1 MGGIYPMAGPSIVIC
16 SEREKLAGLGEDSF
30 SYSFDCGDTGYISV
44 FDGCGGMGAKKY
56 PKVGNR
62 SGARVASRLA
72 AYVTDKLY
80 EDKQFLF
87 DGNDC
92 QRLKERLTE
101 EFAKIRNT
109 IETENGLKLGGDLFK
124 TMPTTASIAAVKNN
138 GSSITCEFFWAGD
151 SRGYFLD
158 ADGLCQVTKD
168 DIKTDEDAFT
178 NLRSDGRMS
187 NVIHAEGDFSLNTR
201 EIEISQPAMIITSTD
216 GGFGYYG
223 TPMDFEYI
231 ILSSLMESDS
241 PEEWENKLS
250 ELIIPVTGD
259 DFAVGIAVY
268 GLDDI
273 ADCREH
279 FKERCQFIKE
289 SYIDPVGENADEEQ
303 LLRLWQKYKPGY
315 YRR

>member
-1 MGGIYPMAGPSIVIC
+1 MTGPFIVIC

-30 SYSFDCGDTGYISV
+30 SYSFGTEDTGYISV

-56 PKVGNR
+56 PKAGNR
-62 SGARVASRLA
+62 SGARVASKLA
-72 AYVTDKLY
+72 AYVTDKFY
-80 EDKQFLF
+80 EDKQFRF
-87 DGNDC
+87 DGTDC
-92 QRLKERLTE
+92 QRLKECLTD
-101 EFAKIRNT
+101 EFAKMRNT
-109 IETENGLKLGGDLFK
+109 IETETGAKLGGDLFK
-124 TMPTTASIAAVKNN
+124 TMPTTASIAAVKIN
-138 GSSITCEFFWAGD
+138 GSSITCEYFWAGD

-158 ADGLCQVTKD
+158 KEGLCQVTKD
-168 DIKTDEDAFT
+168 DIKTDEDAFS

-201 EIEISQPAMIITSTD
+201 EIDIDLPAMVITSTD

-231 ILSSLMESDS
+231 ILSSLMESES
-241 PEEWENKLS
+241 PEEWESKLS

-259 DFAVGIAVY
+259 DFAVSIAVY
-268 GLDDI
+268 GMYDI
-273 ADCREH
+273 AGCKEY

-289 SYIDPVGENADEEQ
+289 KYIDTVGENADEDM
-303 LLRLWQKYKPGY
+303 LLRLWQEYKPGY